1 MFRPPLPYSNSKKY
15 RIMASKHSP
24 MLTSPSTWYHLSW
37 LHTAIFLV
45 ISTIFYTTMVSCSR
59 IDIPYNKHCA
69 WIVPEST
76 NSSWCSSTHHHPF
89 CSKPRWVLP
98 WWGRNIE
105 SSKLI
110 LSKKLIYCDNTVKTL
125 IMYNIYHSIRTPCLL
140 NSMHT
145 YMKVR
150 LAVTRKK
157 SVLQSTKINIFLH
170 LWIKWLHLRAYCN
183 HHHRSCL
190 CNTLWQWQ
198 IQKLTKAPL
207 LALPI
212 Q

>member
-1 MFRPPLPYSNSKKY
+1 MVSS
-15 RIMASKHSP
+15 IMASHCNILSHFHHLLHHHGFLLENWHPLQQALCLDCPWINQLLMMFLNSP
-24 MLTSPSTWYHLSW
+24 PSLLFQRKMGTSLVGKKYWIIQAHLS
-37 LHTAIFLV
+37 TF
-45 ISTIFYTTMVSCSR
+45 
-59 IDIPYNKHCA
+59 
-69 WIVPEST
+69 
-76 NSSWCSSTHHHPF
+76 
-89 CSKPRWVLP
+89 
-98 WWGRNIE
+98 
-105 SSKLI
+105 I

-140 NSMHT
+140 NSKHT

-150 LAVTRKK
+150 LAVTRQK

-198 IQKLTKAPL
+198 IQKMTKAPL